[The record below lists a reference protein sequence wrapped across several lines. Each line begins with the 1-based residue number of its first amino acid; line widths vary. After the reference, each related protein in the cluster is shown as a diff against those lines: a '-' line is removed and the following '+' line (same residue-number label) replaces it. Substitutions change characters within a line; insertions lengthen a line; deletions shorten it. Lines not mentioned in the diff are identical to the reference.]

1 MNITYI
7 QKLRILILILKIYL
21 NNVNDI
27 DNINDMIFDQDI
39 VSSIIMMNF
48 ILFDVWGGE
57 KLKQ

>member
-39 VSSIIMMNF
+39 VSIIIMMNF
-48 ILFDVWGGE
+48 ILFDVWGG
-57 KLKQ
+57 